1 MKAWTI
7 EEDTKLKAFVLE
19 HRDTLGIAGALRKGG
34 EMLGRSYSQARNRW
48 YRVLAEGAVEQEEL
62 EQLLE
67 LQVATIAKMREVSK
81 ALRADKERLKKIIE
95 KVEKERDELK
105 EEYTALLNVINTARK
120 IVVDEEIKG
129 TKFRMDRNGNL
140 ERVIV

>member
-19 HRDTLGIAGALRKGG
+19 HKDTLGIAGALRKGG

-105 EEYTALLNVINTARK
+105 EEYKALLNVINTARK